1 MMDSAAWF
9 HEESRTELQ
18 VLARDEDDDL
28 DEEEWDEEEGWDE
41 EEDEDW
47 DDDDE
52 EDDDW
57 EDEEVGRGGG
67 RPAWNRH
74 VG

>member
-1 MMDSAAWF
+1 MDSAAWF

-18 VLARDEDDDL
+18 VLARDEDDDH
-28 DEEEWDEEEGWDE
+28 
-41 EEDEDW
+41 
-47 DDDDE
+47 DDE

-57 EDEEVGRGGG
+57 EDWEEEDEDEEVGRGGG